1 MIYVRGEMTK
11 ADLIERVAAKQEGK
25 VSKRM
30 LERILDDVFDE
41 IGIGLRRAP
50 RFAYPGFGTF
60 VRRRRRARRGWDPHA
75 RENIVVPASVTV
87 GFRPAKRLKDVVS
100 RRL

>member
-1 MIYVRGEMTK
+1 MTK
-11 ADLIERVAAKQEGK
+11 AELVDRVNAKQPA

-41 IGIGLRRAP
+41 IAFGIRRSG
-50 RFAYPGFGTF
+50 RFGYPGFGTF

-75 RENIVVPASVTV
+75 EKAMVVPAGVTV
-87 GFRPAKRLKDVVS
+87 GFRPATRLRDVVS
-100 RRL
+100 GRK